1 MENITLGQVGLGL
14 AFLVALITGISFIV
28 DKFKEFITDSLK
40 DNFDGVNKHIDEL
53 ETKITTVDMEQTK
66 SFLVRCIGDIED
78 GGISETELQRFF
90 EQYEHYLAMDGN
102 TYIKHKVEQL
112 MQEGRI

>member
-1 MENITLGQVGLGL
+1 MENITLGQIGLGI
-14 AFLVALITGISFIV
+14 AFIVALITGISYMN
-28 DKFKEFITDSLK
+28 DKLKEWITDSLK
-40 DNFDGVNKHIDEL
+40 DNFDAVNKHIDDL
-53 ETKITTVDMEQTK
+53 EEKISTVDMEQTK

-102 TYIKHKVEQL
+102 TYIRHKVEQL
-112 MQEGRI
+112 MQEGKI

>member
-1 MENITLGQVGLGL
+1 MENITLGQIGLGI
-14 AFLVALITGISFIV
+14 AFIVALITGISYMN
-28 DKFKEFITDSLK
+28 DKLKEWITDSLK
-40 DNFDGVNKHIDEL
+40 DNFDAVNKHIDDL
-53 ETKITTVDMEQTK
+53 EEKISTVDMEQTK

-102 TYIKHKVEQL
+102 TYIRHKVEQL